1 MRSDR
6 KKVNCHDA
14 KAYLPAGELELF
26 VVLAHVHTH
35 VCVCVL
41 PVLEALSIH
50 AQSRVPA
57 KPRWQG
63 LAPQVFYLLLNL
75 FFLKYQGRICNRD
88 QTNGSPSSSNPKG
101 SYSD

>member
-26 VVLAHVHTH
+26 AVLVHVHMRA
-35 VCVCVL
+35 CVCVW
-41 PVLEALSIH
+41 PVLEALMYMPRAGCLRSLGG
-50 AQSRVPA
+50 RVWALRYLPVV
-57 KPRWQG
+57 KP
-63 LAPQVFYLLLNL
+63 LL
-75 FFLKYQGRICNRD
+75 LKYQKRICNRD
-88 QTNGSPSSSNPKG
+88 QTNGRPSSGDPKG